1 MEREK
6 SGLGY
11 GILVGFLCLVL
22 GLLGG
27 YILTDKVLTKECDNT
42 EIKEN
47 TNKNEDTTINAKV
60 DLSKLEKYKYNDN
73 YGSIKTFNDQF
84 FSQLIVNLSSEG
96 KVKITDT
103 DGSSQYITNLE
114 NIVDFVEFVDPY
126 IDTIYFLSAEGNV
139 YSYQLSSFKEKNFT
153 AKKENMSNIVR
164 IMNYTYA
171 TEKSYDYLLI
181 GITQNGET
189 VILNEQ

>member
-47 TNKNEDTTINAKV
+47 TNKNENTTINAKV
-60 DLSKLEKYKYNDN
+60 DLNKLEKYKYNDN
-73 YGSIKTFNDQF
+73 YGSIKTFTDQF
-84 FSQLIVNLSSEG
+84 FSQLIVSLSSEG

-126 IDTIYFLSAEGNV
+126 IDTIYFLSAQGDV
-139 YSYQLSSFKEKNFT
+139 YSYQLSNFKEKNFT

-164 IMNYTYA
+164 IMQYTYA
-171 TEKSYDYLLI
+171 TEKSYDFLLI

-189 VILNEQ
+189 VILNEK

>member
-11 GILVGFLCLVL
+11 SILVGFLCLVL

-84 FSQLIVNLSSEG
+84 FSQLIVSLSSEG

-164 IMNYTYA
+164 IMQYTYA

>member
-11 GILVGFLCLVL
+11 SILVGFLCLVL

-42 EIKEN
+42 EIKEK

-84 FSQLIVNLSSEG
+84 FSQLIVSLSSEG

-164 IMNYTYA
+164 IMQYTYA

>member
-11 GILVGFLCLVL
+11 SILVGFLCLVL

-73 YGSIKTFNDQF
+73 YGSIKTFDDQF
-84 FSQLIVNLSSEG
+84 FSQLIVSLSSEG

-164 IMNYTYA
+164 IMQYTYA

>member
-73 YGSIKTFNDQF
+73 FGSIKTFDDQF
-84 FSQLIVNLSSEG
+84 FSQLIVSLSSEG

-164 IMNYTYA
+164 IMEYTYA

>member
-73 YGSIKTFNDQF
+73 YGSIKTFDDQF
-84 FSQLIVNLSSEG
+84 FSQLIVSLSSEG

-164 IMNYTYA
+164 IMEYTYA